1 MAGDQIDLRR
11 TFDTAAELYDRAR
24 PGYPTALYDDL
35 ARLAGV
41 GPGRH
46 VLEIGCGTGKATVPL
61 AERGCTIVGVELGAE
76 MAAVA
81 RRRLARHSDV
91 EILVAA
97 FEELSLPSESFDLVL
112 CATAFHWLD
121 PAVRVTKAARVLR
134 PGGWL
139 ALIGTHHV
147 AGPPTSTTNHH

>member
-1 MAGDQIDLRR
+1 MTAGRFACRAHRRQEGAMTTDDAKWRSSPRDQAERLRT
-11 TFDTAAELYDRAR
+11 TFSEDAERYDRAR

-41 GPGRH
+41 GPGCR

-91 EILVAA
+91 EILVAP
-97 FEELSLPSESFDLVL
+97 FEEFP
-112 CATAFHWLD
+112 
-121 PAVRVTKAARVLR
+121 
-134 PGGWL
+134 
-139 ALIGTHHV
+139 
-147 AGPPTSTTNHH
+147 